1 MAARVAAQLRKDP
14 DLQVQT
20 IKGGLGEFSVLIEGI
35 KLIDTNRLWYPRLAE
50 WSAGCSTRLL
60 IDNAVCPR
68 SWVQEKQ
75 SLAGFWVENRL

>member
-35 KLIDTNRLWYPRLAE
+35 KLIDTNRLWYPRPSQVVRRVL
-50 WSAGCSTRLL
+50 
-60 IDNAVCPR
+60 D
-68 SWVQEKQ
+68 
-75 SLAGFWVENRL
+75 SLAD

>member
-35 KLIDTNRLWYPRLAE
+35 KLIDANRLWYPRPSRVVRRVL
-50 WSAGCSTRLL
+50 
-60 IDNAVCPR
+60 D
-68 SWVQEKQ
+68 
-75 SLAGFWVENRL
+75 SLAD